1 MRPQLIQL
9 GNAGKPRAIGTNMI
23 NNNNNNQLQK
33 INMSSQNP
41 NYRSRIYN
49 NGVFS
54 NSMVKKVN
62 GPHRPCG
69 SCGK

>member
-1 MRPQLIQL
+1 MRPQLFQL
-9 GNAGKPRAIGTNMI
+9 KSAGNAGKTHVLGTNL
-23 NNNNNNQLQK
+23 NNNQLQK

>member
-9 GNAGKPRAIGTNMI
+9 RSVGNIRKPRVLGTNL
-23 NNNNNNQLQK
+23 NNNQLQK
-33 INMSSQNP
+33 INMSSQQP
-41 NYRSRIYN
+41 NYKSRLYTHAL
-49 NGVFS
+49 FRD
-54 NSMVKKVN
+54 SMVKMVN